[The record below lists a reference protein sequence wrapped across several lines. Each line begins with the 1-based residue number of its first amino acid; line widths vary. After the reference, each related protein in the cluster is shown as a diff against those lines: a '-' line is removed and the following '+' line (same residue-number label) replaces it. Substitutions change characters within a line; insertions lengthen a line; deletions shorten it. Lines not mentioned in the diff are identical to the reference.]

1 MGKARRL
8 WTSMMALTVVF
19 SMVFSLA
26 ACGSS
31 DDGEKTTEDKTTTT
45 ETSSTDNTDKNT
57 DAAATTTAN
66 ADEPGWK
73 ADAKDPITFD
83 WYVNFSWFNKKWG
96 GDATAE
102 YITKKTGVGINFI
115 VPAGN
120 ENEKLNTMI
129 ASGKL
134 PDFLTLGW
142 YEEGVRKM
150 IEGDLVLPLN
160 ELADQYD
167 PYFIKVADPAKL
179 GWYTKEDGNVYGYPN
194 ASSSPA
200 DYEKYGSNFTSN
212 QTFVV
217 RKDMYEAIG
226 SPDMSTPEGFLNALK
241 LAKEKFP
248 EVNGQPLIPLG
259 LHEFTETGNYSLEGY
274 LQNFLAIPQVKDGK
288 LYDRR
293 LDPEYISW
301 LKTFRQANQD
311 GLLSKDIFI
320 DKRAQMEE
328 KIAQGRYFAMLY
340 QRSDFATQNISL
352 YQKDPNT
359 AYIAVNGPANS
370 AKAAPTLSGPGI
382 SGWTVTL
389 ISKDVKDKKRAIE
402 FLTYLISE
410 EGNKDMY
417 LGEKGVTYDT
427 IDGKDQFKPEV
438 IDLLN
443 KDRAA
448 FDQKYGAS
456 YTYWMLMDTNMN
468 LAWAPPSVDPA
479 KQMEDW
485 TKGKSISMSEFDNL
499 DAPANS
505 PEGIA
510 GSKNTRSWGKA
521 LPKLLLSKSDA
532 EFDEIWNKY
541 LAERSD
547 QDKIDA
553 YRQKAYETN
562 IGKLQAFNK

>member
-1 MGKARRL
+1 MSKSRRL
-8 WTSMMALTVVF
+8 MTSMIALTVVF
-19 SMVFSLA
+19 TMALSLA
-26 ACGSS
+26 GCSGGKSETNGGNTAATSGST
-31 DDGEKTTEDKTTTT
+31 DAKN
-45 ETSSTDNTDKNT
+45 TSSTGGGEAKPNP
-57 DAAATTTAN
+57 
-66 ADEPGWK
+66 DEPGWK
-73 ADAKDPITFD
+73 SDNAPITFD
-83 WYVNFSWFNKKWG
+83 WYMNFSWFNKKWG

-102 YITKKTGVGINFI
+102 YVTKKTGVSINFI

-134 PDFLTLGW
+134 PDFITLGW
-142 YEEGVRKM
+142 SEEAVKKM
-150 IEGDLVLPLN
+150 IEGKLVLPLN

-167 PYFIKVADPAKL
+167 PYFFKVADPAKL
-179 GWYTKEDGNVYGYPN
+179 GWYTQPDGNIYGYPN
-194 ASSSPA
+194 ASSSPE
-200 DYEKYGSNFTSN
+200 DYKKYGSNFTSN
-212 QTFVV
+212 QTFEV

-259 LHEFTETGNYSLEGY
+259 LHEFSETGNYSLEGY
-274 LQNFLAIPQVKDGK
+274 LQNFLAIPQQKDGK

-301 LKTFRQANQD
+301 LKTFRKANEM

-320 DKRAQMEE
+320 DKRPQMEE

-340 QRSDFATQNISL
+340 QRSDFDAQNMSL
-352 YQKDPNT
+352 YQKDPNS
-359 AYIAVNGPANS
+359 AYIAINGPANS
-370 AKAAPTLSGPGI
+370 KKDAPTLSGPGI
-382 SGWTVTL
+382 SGWTLTL

-410 EGNKDMY
+410 EGNKDLF
-417 LGEKGVTYDT
+417 LGEKGVTYDN
-427 IDGKDQFKPEV
+427 IDGKDQFLPDVVK
-438 IDLLN
+438 LLN
-443 KDRAA
+443 TDRTA

-468 LAWAPPSVDPA
+468 LQWAPPGVDPQ
-479 KQMEDW
+479 KQMADW

-499 DAPANS
+499 DPPS
-505 PEGIA
+505 TSEEGIA
-510 GSKNTRSWGKA
+510 GSKNARNWGKL
-521 LPKLLLSKSDA
+521 LPKLLLAKSDA
-532 EFDEIWNKY
+532 EFDEMWNNYIKD
-541 LAERSD
+541 RNKNK

-553 YRQKAYETN
+553 YRQKAYEEN
-562 IGKLQAFNK
+562 VKKLEALNK

>member
-1 MGKARRL
+1 MSKARRL
-8 WTSMMALTVVF
+8 WTSMIALTVVS
-19 SMVFSLA
+19 SMALT
-26 ACGSS
+26 ACSS
-31 DDGEKTTEDKTTTT
+31 GDGGNKPKEESTTKTDTATNGNNDAGTT
-45 ETSSTDNTDKNT
+45 ET
-57 DAAATTTAN
+57 AAN
-66 ADEPGWK
+66 PDQPGWM

-83 WYVNFSWFNKKWG
+83 WYINFSWFNKKWG
-96 GDATAE
+96 GDATAD
-102 YITKKTGVGINFI
+102 YITKKTGVNVNFI

-150 IEGDLVLPLN
+150 IDGKLVLPLN

-167 PYFIKVADPAKL
+167 PYFFKVADAAKL
-179 GWYTKEDGNVYGYPN
+179 GWYTQPDGNVYGYPN

-217 RKDMYEAIG
+217 RKDMYEALG

-248 EVNGQPLIPLG
+248 QVNGQPLIPLG
-259 LHEFTETGNYSLEGY
+259 LHEFTETGNYSLEAY
-274 LQNFLAIPQVKDGK
+274 LQNFLGIPQQKDGQ

-301 LKTFRQANQD
+301 LKTFRKANED

-320 DKRAQMEE
+320 DKRPQMEE
-328 KIAQGRYFAMLY
+328 KISQGRYFAMLY
-340 QRSDFATQNISL
+340 QRSDFATQNIAL
-352 YQKDPNT
+352 YQKDPNVV
-359 AYIAVNGPANS
+359 YIAVNGPSNS
-370 AKAAPTLSGPGI
+370 NKTAPTLAGPGI
-382 SGWTVTL
+382 SGWTLTL

-402 FLTYLISE
+402 FLSYLISE
-410 EGNKDMY
+410 EGNKDMF

-438 IDLLN
+438 VDLLN
-443 KDRAA
+443 KDRSA

-468 LAWAPPSVDPA
+468 LAWAPPSVEPS

-499 DAPANS
+499 DAPTTS
-505 PEGIA
+505 EEGIA
-510 GSKNTRSWGKA
+510 NSKNAREWGKV
-521 LPKLLLSKSDA
+521 LPKLLLAKSDA
-532 EFDEIWNKY
+532 DFDELWNKY
-541 LAERSD
+541 INDRNGNK

-553 YRQKAYETN
+553 YRQTKYEEN
-562 IGKLQAFNK
+562 MNKLEALNK

>member
-1 MGKARRL
+1 MSKSRRL
-8 WTSMMALTVVF
+8 MTSMIALTVVF
-19 SMVFSLA
+19 TMALSLA
-26 ACGSS
+26 GCSGGKSETNGGSTAATS
-31 DDGEKTTEDKTTTT
+31 GSTDAKN
-45 ETSSTDNTDKNT
+45 TSSTGGGEAKPNP
-57 DAAATTTAN
+57 
-66 ADEPGWK
+66 DEPGWK
-73 ADAKDPITFD
+73 SDNAPITFD
-83 WYVNFSWFNKKWG
+83 WYMNFSWFNKKWG

-102 YITKKTGVGINFI
+102 YVTKKTGVSINFI

-134 PDFLTLGW
+134 PDFITLGW
-142 YEEGVRKM
+142 SEEAVKKM
-150 IEGDLVLPLN
+150 IEGKLVLPLN

-167 PYFIKVADPAKL
+167 PYFFKVADPAKL
-179 GWYTKEDGNVYGYPN
+179 GWYTQPDGNIYGYPN
-194 ASSSPA
+194 ASSSPE
-200 DYEKYGSNFTSN
+200 DYKKYGSNFTSN
-212 QTFVV
+212 QTFEV

-259 LHEFTETGNYSLEGY
+259 LHEFSETGNYSLEGY
-274 LQNFLAIPQVKDGK
+274 LQNFLAIPQQKDGK

-301 LKTFRQANQD
+301 LKTFRKANEM

-320 DKRAQMEE
+320 DKRPQMEE

-340 QRSDFATQNISL
+340 QRSDFDAQNMSL
-352 YQKDPNT
+352 YQKDPNS
-359 AYIAVNGPANS
+359 AYIAINGPANS
-370 AKAAPTLSGPGI
+370 KKDAPTLSGPGI
-382 SGWTVTL
+382 SGWTLTL

-410 EGNKDMY
+410 EGNKDLF
-417 LGEKGVTYDT
+417 LGEKGVTYDN
-427 IDGKDQFKPEV
+427 IDGKDQFLPDVVK
-438 IDLLN
+438 LLN
-443 KDRAA
+443 TDRTA

-468 LAWAPPSVDPA
+468 LQWAPPGVDPQ
-479 KQMEDW
+479 KQMADW

-499 DAPANS
+499 DPPS
-505 PEGIA
+505 TSEEGIA
-510 GSKNTRSWGKA
+510 GSKNARNWGKL
-521 LPKLLLSKSDA
+521 LPKLLLAKSDA
-532 EFDEIWNKY
+532 EFDEMWNNYIEDRNKNK
-541 LAERSD
+541 

-553 YRQKAYETN
+553 YRQKAYEEN
-562 IGKLQAFNK
+562 VKKLEALNK

>member
-1 MGKARRL
+1 MSKSRRL
-8 WTSMMALTVVF
+8 MTSMIALTVVF
-19 SMVFSLA
+19 TMALSLA
-26 ACGSS
+26 GCSGGKSETNGGSTAATS
-31 DDGEKTTEDKTTTT
+31 GSTDAKN
-45 ETSSTDNTDKNT
+45 TSSTGGGEAKPNP
-57 DAAATTTAN
+57 
-66 ADEPGWK
+66 DEPGWK
-73 ADAKDPITFD
+73 SDNAPITFD
-83 WYVNFSWFNKKWG
+83 WYMNFSWFNKKWG

-102 YITKKTGVGINFI
+102 YVTKKTGVSINFI

-134 PDFLTLGW
+134 PDFITLGW
-142 YEEGVRKM
+142 SEEAVKKM
-150 IEGDLVLPLN
+150 IEGKLVLPLN

-167 PYFIKVADPAKL
+167 PYFFKVADPAKL
-179 GWYTKEDGNVYGYPN
+179 GWYTQPDGNIYGYPN
-194 ASSSPA
+194 ASSSPE
-200 DYEKYGSNFTSN
+200 DYKKYGSNFTSN
-212 QTFVV
+212 QTFEV

-259 LHEFTETGNYSLEGY
+259 LHEFSETGNYSLEGY
-274 LQNFLAIPQVKDGK
+274 LQNFLAIPQQKDGK

-301 LKTFRQANQD
+301 LKTFRKANEM

-320 DKRAQMEE
+320 DKRPQMEE

-340 QRSDFATQNISL
+340 QRSDFDAQNMSL
-352 YQKDPNT
+352 YQKDPNS
-359 AYIAVNGPANS
+359 AYIAINGPANS
-370 AKAAPTLSGPGI
+370 KKDAPTLSGPGI
-382 SGWTVTL
+382 SGWTLTL

-410 EGNKDMY
+410 EGNKDLF
-417 LGEKGVTYDT
+417 LGEKGVTYDN
-427 IDGKDQFKPEV
+427 IDGKDQFLPDVVK
-438 IDLLN
+438 LLN
-443 KDRAA
+443 TDRTA

-468 LAWAPPSVDPA
+468 LQWAPPGVDPQ
-479 KQMEDW
+479 KQMADW

-499 DAPANS
+499 DPPS
-505 PEGIA
+505 TSEEGIA
-510 GSKNTRSWGKA
+510 GSKNARNWGKL
-521 LPKLLLSKSDA
+521 LPKLLLAKSDA
-532 EFDEIWNKY
+532 EFDEMWNNYVEDRNKNK
-541 LAERSD
+541 

-553 YRQKAYETN
+553 YRQKAYEEN
-562 IGKLQAFNK
+562 VKKLEALNK